1 MTSAP
6 ATGMHQPELY
16 QRLCDRI
23 FATPERRITFAQFM
37 EGVLYEP
44 EVGYYAACRHKIG
57 AGGDFVTSPHFGADF
72 GELLAEQ
79 FLDFWL
85 SLQKPSVFQIVELGA
100 GQGLIAQDVLKY
112 LSDRALHQPTS
123 DYASFWDTLQY
134 IICEK
139 AASMRAE
146 QRHHLR
152 SNPTVASKVS
162 WQSWEAIPTESL
174 VGCIFSNELIDALP
188 IHRVIL
194 RHKSLKE
201 IYVTCRPD
209 RQGFMDTIDELSTS
223 ELETYLTWLGL
234 DLTQDKYPEGYC
246 TEISLAAMDWVKS
259 VSEKLKQGY
268 VLTIDYGHTAA
279 QYYSPQRHQG
289 TLQCYFQQSHHS
301 DPYWA
306 IGYQDITTHA
316 NFTALEQKGKEV
328 GLETLGFIQQGLFLM
343 ALGLGDRFNQNVACP
358 GSNPMDVLQRRDAL
372 HALINPMGLGG
383 FGVLLQGKNVASA
396 ISNYSFKGF
405 MQ

>member
-1 MTSAP
+1 
-6 ATGMHQPELY
+6 MHQPELY

-23 FATPERRITFAQFM
+23 FAAPERRITFAQFM
-37 EGVLYEP
+37 EWVLYEP
-44 EVGYYAACRHKIG
+44 EVGYYAACRQKIG
-57 AGGDFVTSPHFGADF
+57 AGGDFVTSPHFGAAF

-85 SLQKPSVFQIVELGA
+85 SLQKPPVFQIVELGA

-123 DYASFWDTLQY
+123 DYASFWDALQY

-146 QRHHLR
+146 QHHHLR
-152 SNPTVASKVS
+152 SNPTIASKVS

-174 VGCIFSNELIDALP
+174 FGCIFSNELVDALP
-188 IHRVIL
+188 VHRVVL
-194 RHKSLKE
+194 KNKSLKE
-201 IYVTCRPD
+201 IYVTCHPD
-209 RQGFMDTIDELSTS
+209 RKGFMDAIDEPSTA
-223 ELETYLTWLGL
+223 ELEPYLTWLGI
-234 DLTQDKYPEGYC
+234 DLTQDKYPEGYY

-328 GLETLGFIQQGLFLM
+328 GLAKLGFIQQGLFLM
-343 ALGLGDRFNQNVACP
+343 ALGLGDRFNQNVARS
-358 GSNPMDVLQRRDAL
+358 GSNLMDVLQRRDAL
-372 HALINPMGLGG
+372 HALINPMGMGG
-383 FGVLLQGKNVASA
+383 FGVLLQGKNISSS
-396 ISNYSFKGF
+396 ISNYPFKGF